1 MSKLGSGTKYFLG
14 AALSLGLAGM
24 SSVASAADIAPVY
37 TKAPIVGASMPLDV
51 HGYADYTITNG
62 RVTPG
67 GLRIYP
73 NRGSLSQFEV
83 GLSLDIYKNPAGFIN
98 SFTMFGGI
106 WNEIWSS
113 PPVGARTWQEMDWWV
128 GGSVGFAKYYNLS
141 VQSLQFEFPGGGI
154 PTARMVVVTL
164 SANDKTW
171 GLPIALNPYV
181 NWFYNYTGG
190 STVVLGKTSSTYRVE
205 LGIKPSISMMP
216 YWHIPLS
223 FTFPTWVT
231 LGPSSYWNRNDG
243 TTNFCGSLS
252 TSPCSSGGMGL
263 FSTGIQAKYSLE
275 YLVPK
280 RLGNWYLKGGVQYY
294 RITNDSLLG
303 AQVAVGSA
311 TSFPSAEKDVFIYNG
326 GIGFTF

>member
-1 MSKLGSGTKYFLG
+1 MSKLGSGIKYFLG
-14 AALSLGLAGM
+14 TALSLGVAGL
-24 SSVASAADIAPVY
+24 SSVASAADLPV
-37 TKAPIVGASMPLDV
+37 KAKVPIVGASMPLDV
-51 HGYADYTITNG
+51 HGFADYTIASG

-83 GLSLDIYKNPAGFIN
+83 GLSLDIYKNPTGFVN
-98 SFTMFGGI
+98 SFSVFGGI

-113 PPVGARTWQEMDWWV
+113 PPSGTRSWQEMDWWV

-141 VQSLQFEFPGGGI
+141 VQSLQFEFPGGL

-216 YWHIPLS
+216 YWRIPLS

-231 LGPSSYWNRNDG
+231 VGPSSYWNRNDG
-243 TTNFCGSLS
+243 TTNFCGTLS
-252 TSPCSSGGMGL
+252 TSPCSSSGMGL
-263 FSTGIQAKYSLE
+263 ITTGLQAQYSLE
-275 YLVPK
+275 SLVPK
-280 RLGNWYLKGGVQYY
+280 RLGNWFLKGGVQYY

-303 AQVAVGSA
+303 AQVVTGAA
-311 TSFPSAEKDVFIYNG
+311 TSFADAKKDVFIYNG
-326 GIGFTF
+326 GIGFSF

>member
-1 MSKLGSGTKYFLG
+1 MSIIRNTTAYLLG
-14 AALSLGLAGM
+14 AALSLGVAGM
-24 SSVASAADIAPVY
+24 SSDASAADMPVK

-51 HGYADYTITNG
+51 HGYADYTIASG

-83 GLSLDIYKNPAGFIN
+83 GLSLDIYKNPTGFIN
-98 SFTMFGGI
+98 SFSLFGGI

-113 PPVGARTWQEMDWWV
+113 PPAGARTWQEMDWWV
-128 GGSVGFAKYYNLS
+128 GGSVGFAKFYSLA
-141 VQSLQFEFPGGGI
+141 VQSLQFEFPGGGQ
-154 PTARMVVVTL
+154 TARMVVVSL
-164 SANDKTW
+164 GANDATW

-205 LGIKPSISMMP
+205 LGIKPTISMKP
-216 YWHIPLS
+216 YWNIPLS

-231 LGPSSYWNRNDG
+231 VGPSSYWNRGDATAFRCG
-243 TTNFCGSLS
+243 TLS
-252 TSPCSSGGMGL
+252 NGPCSSG
-263 FSTGIQAKYSLE
+263 STGLMSTGLQAKLSLE
-275 YLVPK
+275 SLVPK

-294 RITNDSLLG
+294 RITNDTLLG

-311 TSFPSAEKDVFIYNG
+311 TSFADAKKDVFIYNG